1 MSRNHWRIENGLHW
15 VRDNTFREDACRVT
29 SGSAP
34 QLLAAVRNL
43 IVSLFNRDD
52 VKNHAAA
59 LRAHAND
66 PEKCFRALG
75 ITDLP

>member
-1 MSRNHWRIENGLHW
+1 
-15 VRDNTFREDACRVT
+15 VRDNTFGEDACRVT

-43 IVSLFNRDD
+43 IVSIFNLDN
-52 VKNHAAA
+52 VKNRAAA
-59 LRAHAND
+59 LRSHAND
-66 PEKCFRALG
+66 PLKSFRALG